1 MIKIRP
7 IKKKDNRQIA
17 MIIRETL
24 EEYNSAIP
32 GTAYFD
38 KSLDD
43 MTAAYRKDY
52 TIYFVAEWN
61 GEVIGGA
68 GIGKLP
74 GEPDEYCE
82 LQKMYILPQA
92 RGKGVGRRLMEACLD
107 FARKSGYKKCYLE
120 TFSYMR
126 NARKLYEKNGFKYI
140 NTPRGNTS
148 HTACD
153 VWMEMD
159 LGE

>member
-17 MIIRETL
+17 MIIREIL

-43 MTAAYRKDY
+43 MTAAYRQDD

-82 LQKMYILPQA
+82 LQKMYILSQA

-126 NARKLYEKNGFKYI
+126 NARKLYEKNGFNYI
-140 NTPRGNTS
+140 KTPRGNTS